1 MRSHM
6 SFTMRLFRIDQMI
19 QEAGVVGF
27 ETLRTTLQC
36 SAPTLKRDLRYMRE
50 QLGAPIVYSA
60 AKGGYCYS
68 DDSKGTARQIEK
80 SQEKLPS
87 AWYSANEMRVLM
99 TILEELGEIE
109 SDKRAVLA
117 SDMRALRARLLACVR
132 GDKISARDLLR
143 RVKVVLEEH
152 VHVELPFFDVV
163 GEALGKRRRLR
174 ITYYTRSR
182 GAENAREISTLRLV
196 NYRSHWYVD
205 AWCHQVEGLRTFNI
219 ENILSAEIL
228 TKKCRVVAMRT
239 VQETLD
245 KSYGIF
251 SGGELKHA
259 VIEIDSVMTPYVGS
273 EIWHKDQQTR
283 RHSDGSM
290 TLEVPYSSEIELAGR
305 VLSLG
310 SHARVASPES
320 LRSYV
325 MDELKSMAAG
335 YGMTA
340 TTEAGGRD
348 GGEA

>member
-182 GAENAREISTLRLV
+182 GAENAREISPLRLV

-259 VIEIDSVMTPYVGS
+259 VIEIDSVMTP
-273 EIWHKDQQTR
+273 
-283 RHSDGSM
+283 
-290 TLEVPYSSEIELAGR
+290 
-305 VLSLG
+305 
-310 SHARVASPES
+310 
-320 LRSYV
+320 
-325 MDELKSMAAG
+325 
-335 YGMTA
+335 
-340 TTEAGGRD
+340 
-348 GGEA
+348 